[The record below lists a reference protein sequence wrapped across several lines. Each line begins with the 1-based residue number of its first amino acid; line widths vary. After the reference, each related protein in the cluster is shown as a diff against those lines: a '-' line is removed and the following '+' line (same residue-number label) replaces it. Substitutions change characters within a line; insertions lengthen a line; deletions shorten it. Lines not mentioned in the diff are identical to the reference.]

1 MGKQAPCR
9 ESHLDRGEC
18 LLLRHWRTLPTE
30 AEWEYAARAG
40 SKTSCY
46 GDIDRV
52 AWYDKE
58 QWRPRLMRS
67 LTKTKEP
74 NAWELSDTLGNV
86 SEWTAD
92 LYADKL
98 PVAATDP
105 TGPASGTQ
113 RMLRSGSA
121 GNESSDVRVSK
132 RIGEDPGS
140 VPIVGIRCGGD

>member
-1 MGKQAPCR
+1 
-9 ESHLDRGEC
+9 
-18 LLLRHWRTLPTE
+18 
-30 AEWEYAARAG
+30 
-40 SKTSCY
+40 
-46 GDIDRV
+46 
-52 AWYDKE
+52 
-58 QWRPRLMRS
+58 MRS

-92 LYADKL
+92 WYADKL

>member
-1 MGKQAPCR
+1 
-9 ESHLDRGEC
+9 
-18 LLLRHWRTLPTE
+18 
-30 AEWEYAARAG
+30 
-40 SKTSCY
+40 
-46 GDIDRV
+46 
-52 AWYDKE
+52 
-58 QWRPRLMRS
+58 MRS

-92 LYADKL
+92 WYADKL

-105 TGPASGTQ
+105 AGPASGTQ